1 VSISDGVSPVHLSVS
16 RLSIHHGRF
25 EFHGFMPAA
34 DLIVLPALVLACV
47 LVPLYLSLREV
58 KRDAPGSDHPG
69 GLPVSDR
76 PTPGDSAPVDP
87 EAVRVDSSPAPTD
100 RKGNAPRRSV
110 R

>member
-25 EFHGFMPAA
+25 EFHGFMSAA

-47 LVPLYLSLREV
+47 LVPLYLSLHEG

-69 GLPVSDR
+69 GMPVLNG

-87 EAVRVDSSPAPTD
+87 EAIRVDPSSASTD
-100 RKGNAPRRSV
+100 RKMDAPRRPV
-110 R
+110 G